1 MLRLSREYLLPVA
14 LSAPVA
20 NVRLLVLPV
29 LPVLF
34 MRGSHGATV

>member
-29 LPVLF
+29 LF
-34 MRGSHGATV
+34 MRGRHGATV